1 MTESS
6 RMPEYADEQ
15 VLLSVEPP
23 TASRS
28 TIRLRAA
35 GVSVGA
41 LLDLSA
47 TGASW
52 LADMEKAAAVAA
64 AADMPVMDAQ

>member
-28 TIRLRAA
+28 TIRLMARGA
-35 GVSVGA
+35 GVGA

-47 TGASW
+47 TGAYR
-52 LADMEKAAAVAA
+52 LADMLRAAAVAA
-64 AADMPVMDAQ
+64 SVRMPGQDDQ

>member
-1 MTESS
+1 MTQSS

-28 TIRLRAA
+28 TIRLLAA
-35 GVSVGA
+35 GAGVGA

-47 TGASW
+47 TGAYR
-52 LADMEKAAAVAA
+52 LADMLRVAAVAA
-64 AADMPVMDAQ
+64 SARMPGQDEQ

>member
-1 MTESS
+1 MTASS

-15 VLLSVEPP
+15 VLFSVEAP

-28 TIRLRAA
+28 TIRLHAA
-35 GVSVGA
+35 GVGVAA

-47 TGASW
+47 TGASR
-52 LADMEKAAAVAA
+52 LADMLKAAAVSA
-64 AADMPVMDAQ
+64 AADMPGLDVR